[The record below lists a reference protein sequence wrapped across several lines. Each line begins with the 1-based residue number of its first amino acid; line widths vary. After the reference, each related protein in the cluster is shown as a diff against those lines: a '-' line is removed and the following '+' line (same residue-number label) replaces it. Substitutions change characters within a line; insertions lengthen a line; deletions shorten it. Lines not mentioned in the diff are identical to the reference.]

1 MRFLTQLRVDLN
13 PLRFY
18 KFAYKFPDTSN
29 DLCLC
34 GFGVED
40 IFNYLLHCH
49 VFHEIRNIL
58 FDNVSAIVGEDV
70 RYYSN
75 IFLKDLLLCG
85 GEHLSYVANKSILKE
100 TLNFIH
106 QSERF

>member
-29 DLCLC
+29 ELCLC
-34 GFGVED
+34 GFGAED
-40 IFNYLLHCH
+40 IFHFLLHCH
-49 VFHEIRNIL
+49 VFYVIRNTFLI
-58 FDNVSAIVGEDV
+58 NVSGIIGEDA
-70 RYYSN
+70 RLYSDN
-75 IFLKDLLLCG
+75 ALKNLLLYG
-85 GEHLSYVANKSILKE
+85 DEHLSYVANKSILKE
-100 TLNFIH
+100 TLKFIH